1 MNKDYQEHELTA
13 YLLDELDD
21 KRREEIAEILKNSE
35 NAREKLEELRET
47 IEEVGE
53 ALADEPA
60 IRLTDEQRQNL
71 EAQFGNF
78 CNVAVAIDRR
88 SRSRL
93 TRWAVPLAAAASLIV
108 VFLLSVTVI
117 ERTGPLAPRKE
128 APKQELTR
136 LESAPVPPAETP
148 AAAARTNEARERE
161 VLSEAKDLSEQEV
174 LLPRLPAPT
183 ARSVV
188 NAVPAFKGKV
198 TDASG
203 APLRGAVVQ
212 VASGES
218 KPVETIQTDSR
229 GQFAV
234 PPLPQGEYKI
244 QASRVGFKPN
254 QVPVRA
260 EEGKTKQVQLALQ
273 VAGDRQAMGQVIDPG
288 GHLSYLVDEGV
299 NARTVTSPPTSN
311 PAKDSKGV
319 VGGVA
324 GGVVGGVVGGIFKNE
339 VPQSYAIR
347 GGKEEEQ
354 FNTEAYDYQ
363 ADNEMTAVAKDPL
376 STFSIDVDTASYSNV
391 RRFLREG
398 QLPPPDAVRIEEMI
412 NYFPYDYEPP
422 HDRTPFAVATEV
434 AQAPWALDHRLV
446 RIALKGRELPPNE
459 RPDTNLVF
467 LLDVSGSM
475 DSPVKLPL
483 VKQAM
488 RLLVD
493 KLENRDRVAIVVYA
507 GSSGLVLPSTSGGDK
522 QRILDAIEQLEAGG
536 STNGAAGIQLAY
548 REALANFKRNGINRV
563 ILATDGDFNVG
574 TTNQGELVRLVQE
587 EAAKGIYLTAL
598 GFGMGNY
605 KDSMLEKL
613 ADKGNGNYA
622 YIDSVDEARKVLVE
636 QVGGTL
642 VTIAKDVKIQV
653 EFNPLEVT
661 AYRLIG
667 YENRVMAHQDFDN
680 DRKDAGEI
688 GAGHT
693 VTALYEVVPAGVPV
707 DLPEGDP
714 LKYQRKTPAATPR
727 GELLTVKL
735 RYKLPNE
742 EASRKLEV
750 PVVDSMQVF
759 NQASDDF
766 RFAAAVAGFGMILRN
781 SPFKGTATFQSIMRI
796 ADTSRHFDPQGYR
809 AEFVRLVGEANRLA
823 GE

>member
-1 MNKDYQEHELTA
+1 MNKDYQEYELTA
-13 YLLDELDD
+13 FLLDELDD
-21 KRREEIAEILKNSE
+21 DRRNEIAEILKNSE
-35 NAREKLEELRET
+35 SARQKLEELKEAM
-47 IEEVGE
+47 EKVGE
-53 ALADEPA
+53 ALIEEPA
-60 IRLTDEQRQNL
+60 ITLSTEQRRELQA
-71 EAQFGNF
+71 EFEKSR
-78 CNVAVAIDRR
+78 NVAFPAVKPAA
-88 SRSRL
+88 SRL
-93 TRWAVPLAAAASLIV
+93 RITRWAVPLAAAASLIV
-108 VFLLSVTVI
+108 VFLLSVSVI
-117 ERTGPLAPRKE
+117 ERTTTPVSVSKQAPKRELSRVDSAQNPPAEAPAASAPTNEVRPREALSKAKDAYKRDLPRPLAP
-128 APKQELTR
+128 QL
-136 LESAPVPPAETP
+136 PAQ
-148 AAAARTNEARERE
+148 AARSA
-161 VLSEAKDLSEQEV
+161 
-174 LLPRLPAPT
+174 T
-183 ARSVV
+183 A
-188 NAVPAFKGKV
+188 AVPAFRGMV
-198 TDASG
+198 TDDTG
-203 APLRGAVVQ
+203 APLPGASVQ
-212 VASGES
+212 VASGKS
-218 KPVETIQTDSR
+218 KPVQTTLTDGR

-234 PPLPQGEYKI
+234 SPLPQGEYKI
-244 QASRVGFKPN
+244 EASLPGFKPN

-260 EEGKTKQVQLALQ
+260 KEGKTQQVQLALQ
-273 VAGDRQAMGQVIDPG
+273 ASSMAGLEEFKA
-288 GHLSYLVDEGV
+288 DELIPALPSP
-299 NARTVTSPPTSN
+299 ARGTARDKS
-311 PAKDSKGV
+311 V

-324 GGVVGGVVGGIFKNE
+324 GGVVGGVVAGRMKSEMRPSFSAA
-339 VPQSYAIR
+339 PM
-347 GGKEEEQ
+347 KEEEQ

-398 QLPPPDAVRIEEMI
+398 RLPPPDAVRIEEMI

-422 HDRTPFAVATEV
+422 HDATPFAVATEV

-493 KLENRDRVAIVVYA
+493 KLEDRDRVAIVVYA
-507 GSSGLVLPSTSGGDK
+507 GNSGLVLPSTSGSDK

-548 REALANFKRNGINRV
+548 REALANFRRNGINRV

-574 TTNQGELVRLVQE
+574 MTNQGELVRLVQE

-605 KDSMLEKL
+605 KDSTLEKL

-622 YIDSVDEARKVLVE
+622 YIDSPDEARKVLVE
-636 QVGGTL
+636 QMGGTL

-693 VTALYEVVPAGVPV
+693 VTALYEVVPVGVPV
-707 DLPEGDP
+707 DLPQGDP

-735 RYKLPNE
+735 RYKLPSE
-742 EASRKLEV
+742 ETSRKLEV
-750 PVVDSMQVF
+750 PVIDSMRVF

-781 SPFKGTATFQSIMRI
+781 SPFKGSATFQSVMQI
-796 ADTSRHFDPQGYR
+796 ADTSRQFDPQGYR
-809 AEFVRLVGEANRLA
+809 ADFVRMVGEASRLA
-823 GE
+823 GNR

>member
-13 YLLDELDD
+13 YLLDELGDE
-21 KRREEIAEILKNSE
+21 RRDEIAEILKESE
-35 NAREKLEELRET
+35 TARQELQE
-47 IEEVGE
+47 IQDAMEDVGE
-53 ALADEPA
+53 ALAEEPA
-60 IRLTDEQRQNL
+60 MTLSTEQREKL
-71 EAQFGNF
+71 EAAFEESR
-78 CNVAVAIDRR
+78 NV
-88 SRSRL
+88 
-93 TRWAVPLAAAASLIV
+93 AAAAAILPAFRRTSAWTKPIAAAACFLIV
-108 VFLLSVTVI
+108 SILIWNFTNHSTTVLPS
-117 ERTGPLAPRKE
+117 EPAAKQQLA
-128 APKQELTR
+128 R
-136 LESAPVPPAETP
+136 LDRVETP
-148 AAAARTNEARERE
+148 ANQVAPSAPERALKEGRTAADKDEIRQREM
-161 VLSEAKDLSEQEV
+161 LSK
-174 LLPRLPAPT
+174 
-183 ARSVV
+183 VV
-188 NAVPAFKGKV
+188 DAYKAAAVPAFKGKV
-198 TDASG
+198 TDVKG
-203 APLRGAVVQ
+203 APLPGASVQ
-212 VASGES
+212 VATGGAA
-218 KPVETIQTDSR
+218 PVQSTLTDTR

-234 PPLPQGEYKI
+234 PALPQGEYEI
-244 QASRVGFKPN
+244 QASMPGFKPD

-260 EEGKTKQVQLALQ
+260 EEGKTQQVQLALQ
-273 VAGDRQAMGQVIDPG
+273 ASNMAGLEEFR
-288 GHLSYLVDEGV
+288 VDGLRSLP
-299 NARTVTSPPTSN
+299 ASPMASGPV
-311 PAKDSKGV
+311 KDNKV

-324 GGVVGGVVGGIFKNE
+324 GGVVGGVVGGTVGKLRADLA
-339 VPQSYAIR
+339 VGRPQKAFE
-347 GGKEEEQ
+347 KAEQEEQ

-376 STFSIDVDTASYSNV
+376 STFSIDVDTASYSNL

-398 QLPPPDAVRIEEMI
+398 QLPPPDSVRIEEMI

-434 AQAPWALDHRLV
+434 AQAPWEPDHRLV
-446 RIALKGRELPPNE
+446 RIALKGRELPPTE
-459 RPDTNLVF
+459 RPDANLVF

-483 VKQAM
+483 VKQAI

-493 KLENRDRVAIVVYA
+493 KLQNSDRVAIVVYA

-522 QRILDAIEQLEAGG
+522 QRILDAIDQLEAGG

-548 REALANFKRNGINRV
+548 REALANLKANGINRV

-574 TTNQGELVRLVQE
+574 MTDQGDLVRLVQQQ
-587 EAAKGIYLTAL
+587 AAKGIYLTAL

-622 YIDSVDEARKVLVE
+622 YIDSIDEARKVLVE
-636 QVGGTL
+636 QMGGTL

-667 YENRVMAHQDFDN
+667 YENRVMAHQDFDD

-693 VTALYEVVPAGVPV
+693 VTALYEVVPVGVPV
-707 DLPEGDP
+707 DLPQGEP
-714 LKYQRKTPAATPR
+714 LKYQRKSPAATPR

-742 EASRKLEV
+742 ETSRKLEV
-750 PVVDSMQVF
+750 PVIDSMRVF

-781 SPFKGTATFQSIMRI
+781 SPFKGSATFQSITRM

-809 AEFVRLVGEANRLA
+809 AEFVRMVGEASRLA
-823 GE
+823 GNR